1 MTEKDIFSDEM
12 LNAYIDGELGDD
24 DARRLLGQL
33 QYDPRLSERLAHLR
47 EVHDML
53 KMSYADVKPP
63 VRCDKN
69 TGWQMPSSLVAG
81 FLLVIGVSI
90 GWVTSNSLSE
100 NTNAQQISQQP
111 SADGVWRIV
120 MHISTVDEYMQNAL
134 LEETETLLK
143 TFEENGQKAEV
154 EIVASGEG
162 LALLMASRSNYAQR
176 ISGLQSKYSNL
187 TFTACN
193 RSMKRIAEIQ
203 DDEVD
208 LLPNTHVAVSGI
220 NEILKRQQE
229 GWHYIRI

>member
-1 MTEKDIFSDEM
+1 MTEQNVFSDEI

-24 DARRLLGQL
+24 DARRLLEQL
-33 QYDPRLSERLAHLR
+33 QHDAKLSARLAHLR

-63 VRCDKN
+63 IRCDN
-69 TGWQMPSSLVAG
+69 SVRWQRPHSLVAG
-81 FLLVIGVSI
+81 LLLVVGVSI
-90 GWVTSNSLSE
+90 GWIASSSLPQDPML
-100 NTNAQQISQQP
+100 QQVSQQP

-143 TFEENGQKAEV
+143 TFEKNGQKAEV
-154 EIVASGEG
+154 EIVASGAG
-162 LALLMASRSNYAQR
+162 LALLMTSRSNYAQR
-176 ISGLQSKYSNL
+176 ISSLQGKYTNL

-208 LLPNTHVAVSGI
+208 LLPNTHVAASGI
-220 NEILKRQQE
+220 SEILKRQQE